1 MSEKTYDTY
10 LVDGV
15 KFPFCKGCG
24 HTHSVRY
31 LNKALTIL
39 QRDPS
44 NINLVSDIGCIGLV
58 DALFS
63 DIHTVHTTH
72 GRSTAFGT
80 GIELTDSILHDSDLK
95 TIVILGD
102 GGATIGLLHIV
113 HAALLNI
120 DVTVLVC
127 NNYLYGMT
135 GGQHSAFTPYE
146 MVTTTTPAG
155 NIVPPLDICKLVE
168 SCEGGF
174 IARALA
180 TDKNLSEVIA
190 QAIDYPGFALVEI
203 MEICPEYG
211 LKYGGI
217 DGKQLKTTIQE
228 QDKPLGVL
236 VNRKDR
242 EEFSNLYKNSIDTE
256 SYNAL
261 IKKSGRVITKEFTSA
276 LEKEVGIVVAGTAGE
291 RVQLSSYLLLNAA
304 IASGLHATQKND
316 NPVTQGSGF
325 SISEVIISPEEIHY
339 TGIEKPGYVIITSA
353 DGLREVTANG
363 LLSRCTDETILL
375 VDSSLDMYNIKG
387 QCLKLPLRKSFGAD
401 RAAVGALGL
410 CVNLSGLIPREVYER
425 EIKRRYKNDAEKIF
439 TKIFELTEQKNFKE
453 ILDINPGKS

>member
-1 MSEKTYDTY
+1 MSEQTYDTY

-31 LNKALTIL
+31 LDKALTIL

-44 NINLVSDIGCIGLV
+44 GINLVSDIGCIGLV

-72 GRSTAFGT
+72 GRSTAFGA
-80 GIELTDSILHDSDLK
+80 GIELADSILHDSDLK

-113 HAALLNI
+113 HAALLNV

-146 MVTTTTPAG
+146 MVTTTTPGG

-180 TDKNLSEVIA
+180 TDKNLSEIIA

-211 LKYGGI
+211 IKHGGI
-217 DGKQLKTTIQE
+217 DGKKLKETIHKQE
-228 QDKPLGVL
+228 KPLGVL

-242 EEFSNLYKNSIDTE
+242 EEFSYLYKNSIDIE
-256 SYNAL
+256 AYNSL
-261 IKKSGRVITKEFTSA
+261 IKKSSRIINKEFTSS
-276 LEKEVGIVVAGTAGE
+276 LKKEIGVVVAGTAGE

-304 IASGLHATQKND
+304 ISSGLHATQKND

-325 SISEVIISPEEIHY
+325 SISEVILSPEEIHY
-339 TGIEKPGYVIITSA
+339 TGIEEPGYVIITSA
-353 DGLREVTANG
+353 DGLREITANG
-363 LLSRCTDETILL
+363 LLSRCTDETILF
-375 VDSSLDMYNIKG
+375 VDTSLDIENVKG
-387 QCLKLPLRKSFGAD
+387 QCLKLPFRKSFGAD
-401 RAAVGALGL
+401 RAAVGALGV
-410 CVNLSGLIPREVYER
+410 CVKLSGIIPHDAYEN
-425 EIKRRYKNDAEKIF
+425 EIKQRYKNDAENIIE
-439 TKIFELTEQKNFKE
+439 KIFELIKHKNFM
-453 ILDINPGKS
+453 